1 MLKLILNS
9 EEFKLGDVVSSVDC
23 FKKLFEKQS
32 QSQEIIDFL
41 NDPFFE
47 NAETKEIGWIKM
59 DPNDKIITFGSNNS
73 ILRKEEI
80 FERVS

>member
-9 EEFKLGDVVSSVDC
+9 EEFKLGDVVSSVKG
-23 FKKLFEKQS
+23 FEQLFNKQS

-47 NAETKEIGWIKM
+47 NSETKEIGWIEM
-59 DPNDKIITFGSNNS
+59 HPNDKIITFGSNNS
-73 ILRKEEI
+73 ILR
-80 FERVS
+80 

>member
-9 EEFKLGDVVSSVDC
+9 EEFKLGDVVSSVKG
-23 FKKLFEKQS
+23 FEQLFNKQS

-47 NAETKEIGWIKM
+47 NSETKEIGWIEM
-59 DPNDKIITFGSNNS
+59 HPNDNIITFGSNNS
-73 ILRKEEI
+73 ILR
-80 FERVS
+80 